1 MVDEANGA
9 AVGGAP
15 SFPGGTSEGA
25 PPMPPPMP
33 PPPPSYPA
41 PPPGGYPPPQ
51 GGYGAGPGLLGG
63 SPYASWGLRVG
74 GYLIDGVIF
83 VVVNFIL
90 QALFRRSNVLVLH
103 HVMTQRGV
111 VHHQRYDFLV
121 YGLGAIFFLI
131 YCTVL
136 VGGPRGQTVGM
147 MAVGARAVRDESNA
161 VVGYGRAFWRSL
173 VALLLGYTVI
183 VGLLD
188 VLWPL
193 WDKKNQTLHDKA
205 VGTVVLR
212 TRNAG

>member
-9 AVGGAP
+9 AGGGAP
-15 SFPGGTSEGA
+15 SYPGGSSEGA
-25 PPMPPPMP
+25 LPMPPPMP

-51 GGYGAGPGLLGG
+51 GGFGVGTRLLGA
-63 SPYASWGLRVG
+63 PYASWGLRVG

-83 VVVNFIL
+83 LVVNFIL

-103 HVMTQRGV
+103 NVMTTRGV

-161 VVGYGRAFWRSL
+161 VVGYARAFWRSL